1 MFPGVNII
9 RIPSGMA
16 IGFITIT
23 YTVNVIVT
31 ITWQSILY
39 DLYFV
44 MGTFINSF
52 TNFFF
57 LTYYNSIMMP
67 LKGNIEMTMK

>member
-1 MFPGVNII
+1 MFPGVNVK
-9 RIPSGMA
+9 RILSGMA
-16 IGFITIT
+16 IGFITII
-23 YTVNVIVT
+23 YTVNIIVT

-52 TNFFF
+52 NNFFSS
-57 LTYYNSIMMP
+57 LTIIPS
-67 LKGNIEMTMK
+67 